1 MAQESRLFAS
11 DKLTDHNVRAIC
23 QDKYGYIWI
32 GTRSGLNKFDG
43 YRFTAYRHHQGD
55 KALPS
60 NYDTYRN
67 IGLWFIHNPDSTV
80 AVRINDFSHH
90 DHNDYYFQLLID
102 SKKRLWKVD
111 KSNIISCYNFN
122 RHDFIASYQPNLGYI
137 IGIDETTNGDI
148 LAVCKNGIY
157 RIDCDGRGG
166 TLPMPLGRLE
176 FVETH
181 LKSDGTQTCI
191 IHTRSYC
198 NV

>member
-1 MAQESRLFAS
+1 MATSGLEPALDSTSSMATAS
-11 DKLTDHNVRAIC
+11 LPTATTGATRHCPQTTIL
-23 QDKYGYIWI
+23 I
-32 GTRSGLNKFDG
+32 GTSG
-43 YRFTAYRHHQGD
+43 Y
-55 KALPS
+55 
-60 NYDTYRN
+60 
-67 IGLWFIHNPDSTV
+67 GLYTIHPDSTV

-137 IGIDETTNGDI
+137 IGIDETTDGDI

-181 LKSDGTQTCI
+181 LKSDGTLMLGTVSNGVFYLN
-191 IHTRSYC
+191 T
-198 NV
+198 